1 MRLSIVNYGTS
12 INPEVPKYAKMEDN
26 ALIKVA
32 SGIIEEKNMPKG
44 AIVVSEVMHTDL
56 VNFNNRSYVQ
66 KGLPEAVKSFYYPH
80 FTPFLMHH
88 EMGGGGLFGG
98 GKPDLISVGTNLMAQ
113 MYRRKI
119 ETPTGIASGYVKV
132 ATFVPETS
140 MVGNQ
145 NAIDA
150 LQSRQL
156 MTLSI
161 GSRVSDEDY
170 RCSICNKSLYDE
182 ECDHSLGKEYE
193 GEKCHAKV
201 YNPLFREYS
210 AVYNPSDI
218 NAVVRRM
225 DVMEGEGYIEGE
237 EHQVDKNYG
246 GYVAIY
252 DTMNGV
258 FPSVNMGAFTGKD
271 IGGSDIPSKET
282 PAKEVKDMSNT
293 AKVDYSDMPEDLL
306 ELIEVSK
313 TAKRE
318 LAAKDKKIKNLERLV
333 NVLAVALKEKLEGN
347 FTTVQEEEEV
357 PEDVPA
363 EEDNTPQSEEPESDV
378 GEDTNDDPSPE
389 GVETASSEELP
400 EQEEP
405 SGEDIEEETPGE
417 ETTEEVPEGDDNG
430 SQEESTDE
438 GAQGNETPED
448 SDVQS
453 EDGPEGGSQDITED
467 GPESP
472 EEEGSGGQESALSYK
487 EILVKRRSLNSI
499 KIGSKHGR
507 GDEGKRPLP
516 RRFKI

>member
-12 INPEVPKYAKMEDN
+12 INPDVPKYAKMEDN
-26 ALIKVA
+26 ALIKIA

-44 AIVVSEVMHTDL
+44 AIIVSEVMHTDL

-66 KGLPEAVKSFYYPH
+66 KGLPEAVKSFYFPH
-80 FTPFLMHH
+80 YTPFLMHH
-88 EMGGGGLFGG
+88 EMGGGFMGG
-98 GKPDLISVGTNLMAQ
+98 NPDLVSVGTNLIAQ
-113 MYRRKI
+113 MYRRKV
-119 ETPTGIASGYVKV
+119 ETPTGVASGYVKV

-182 ECDHSLGKEYE
+182 ECDHSPGREYD

-252 DTMNGV
+252 DTMNRV
-258 FPSVNMGAFTGKD
+258 YPSVD
-271 IGGSDIPSKET
+271 IGALTRGESSDTDTPSKET
-282 PAKEVKDMSNT
+282 SAKEVKDMASTSKGNISEEV
-293 AKVDYSDMPEDLL
+293 ARLIKVC
-306 ELIEVSK
+306 K
-313 TAKRE
+313 TAE
-318 LAAKDKKIKNLERLV
+318 QEIAAKDKRIDELEQLV
-333 NVLAVALKEKLEGN
+333 NVLAVALREKLE
-347 FTTVQEEEEV
+347 TKEQDVPDSTDTEEEDVVTSEDPVEQEESDNN
-357 PEDVPA
+357 EDS
-363 EEDNTPQSEEPESDV
+363 N
-378 GEDTNDDPSPE
+378 PE
-389 GVETASSEELP
+389 GNETSDNEELP
-400 EQEEP
+400 EQEDP
-405 SGEDIEEETPGE
+405 TGEDIEEETPGE

-430 SQEESTDE
+430 SQDESTDE
-438 GAQGNETPED
+438 EAQDNETSEG

-453 EDGPEGGSQDITED
+453 EDEQEDTSRDITED
-467 GPESP
+467 EPESP
-472 EEEGSGGQESALSYK
+472 EEEGSGGQDSALSYR

-499 KIGSKHGR
+499 KIGSSNGR
-507 GDEGKRPLP
+507 GNEGKRPLP